1 MQEMDLEEPKLKQCK
16 GKTAKGERCKNM
28 QKQLVDGYCHR
39 HKKI

>member
-28 QKQLVDGYCHR
+28 
-39 HKKI
+39 